1 MPPSS
6 TRFLALILTCA
17 LVACG
22 DRVPSGSIT
31 NLDGGIPSTPDDG
44 ADGSTLLSSIS
55 GIKVTSSPENEHTAR
70 ATLGKFGGSVA
81 ATGSDGTRYE
91 LRVPPLA
98 LAMATQ
104 IAITPLHIDG
114 PESIA
119 SAVEH
124 AVRFEPSGLV
134 FAEPALLTITPA
146 QVDGAKMPSALA
158 ASFGDGPGLELLA
171 ARASRSGAS
180 LIEVA
185 HFSGVM
191 TLSAHLAAYRALVAL
206 VIADYTA
213 VQNDAQLSADVQ
225 RLLATVG
232 NPQATPS
239 QLAQDRQTVAN
250 DLQRLVDAVLQ
261 PAADKAVDGLL
272 AFFASERLYLDFEA
286 RRVLLLA
293 HDPDLGDVVGLH
305 ADVLAART
313 LSPPSQRR
321 FSRSSRHRPM
331 RSMFA
336 MTGWRAI
343 PRVVGRGDL
352 VGRLGREGTGPLR

>member
-1 MPPSS
+1 
-6 TRFLALILTCA
+6 
-17 LVACG
+17 
-22 DRVPSGSIT
+22 
-31 NLDGGIPSTPDDG
+31 
-44 ADGSTLLSSIS
+44 
-55 GIKVTSSPENEHTAR
+55 
-70 ATLGKFGGSVA
+70 
-81 ATGSDGTRYE
+81 
-91 LRVPPLA
+91 
-98 LAMATQ
+98 
-104 IAITPLHIDG
+104 
-114 PESIA
+114 
-119 SAVEH
+119 
-124 AVRFEPSGLV
+124 
-134 FAEPALLTITPA
+134 
-146 QVDGAKMPSALA
+146 MPSALA

-305 ADVLAART
+305 ADGTRGENPVAAVAAPVLSKLQASSDALYVRYDRVAGNPESCSGEVISLDDWVVKALVLYDKRLAMGLEADAPGVLHRT
-313 LSPPSQRR
+313 EGRPRRTTKPAVRRRRGLDR
-321 FSRSSRHRPM
+321 FSNARQHRGALRKPPEVSLPTGKSASR
-331 RSMFA
+331 
-336 MTGWRAI
+336 
-343 PRVVGRGDL
+343 
-352 VGRLGREGTGPLR
+352 